1 MFHGEKKD
9 GVKEKSGS
17 LLSRIDDA
25 RNVLVATKLRDGGL
39 FSWPENTENSRLE
52 GTSSRNKCNITF
64 RPGLFPLSS
73 TLVHLASSTEVPWPK
88 ISGGK

>member
-39 FSWPENTENSRLE
+39 FSWPENTPRIVASKEL
-52 GTSSRNKCNITF
+52 
-64 RPGLFPLSS
+64 
-73 TLVHLASSTEVPWPK
+73 HLA
-88 ISGGK
+88 INAI